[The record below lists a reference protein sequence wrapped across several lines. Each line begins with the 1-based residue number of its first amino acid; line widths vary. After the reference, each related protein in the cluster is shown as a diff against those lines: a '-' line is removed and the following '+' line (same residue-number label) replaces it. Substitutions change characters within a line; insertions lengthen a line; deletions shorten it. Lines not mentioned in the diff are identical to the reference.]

1 MIVARRDIYHDAVRQ
16 ALVRDGWIITADPLI
31 LPFGDQELY
40 ADLGAEKI
48 IGAEKGEHKIAVEIK
63 SFVGRSDI
71 VEMERTIG
79 QHLLYESVLAEL
91 EPTRALYVAVTQ
103 VAMERVFTG
112 RLGRLV
118 LARTGMRLL
127 VFEPTQEVIVQWIP

>member
-1 MIVARRDIYHDAVRQ
+1 
-16 ALVRDGWIITADPLI
+16 
-31 LPFGDQELY
+31 
-40 ADLGAEKI
+40 
-48 IGAEKGEHKIAVEIK
+48 VEIK

-103 VAMERVFTG
+103 VALERVFTG

-127 VFEPTQEVIVQWIP
+127 VFDPVQEVIVQWFP